1 MMRIEIPGF
10 GLVEL
15 EHLVS
20 DFTGTLSVDGRL
32 VEGVEERLL
41 RLSENLKIHILTAD
55 TFGTAEKELS
65 GVPCHFHRLQE
76 PDLDRQK
83 EEYVRDLGPEGVI
96 ALGNGL
102 NDRRML
108 RVARVGV
115 AVMLPE
121 GVAVETLQA
130 ADILVR
136 TPLEA
141 LDLLLEPRRLK
152 ATLRF

>member
-1 MMRIEIPGF
+1 MIRLEIPGF
-10 GLVEL
+10 GPVEL
-15 EHLVS
+15 QHLVS

-32 VEGVEERLL
+32 VEGVRERLL
-41 RLSENLKIHILTAD
+41 RLSQNLEVHILTAD
-55 TFGTAEKELS
+55 TFGTAERELS
-65 GVPCHFHRLQE
+65 GVPCRFHRLAE
-76 PDLDRQK
+76 PHLDRQK
-83 EEYVRDLGPEGVI
+83 EAYVRELGPERVM

-102 NDRRML
+102 NDRLML
-108 RVARVGV
+108 RIARVGV

-121 GVAVETLQA
+121 GVAVETLKA

-136 TPLEA
+136 SPLEA

>member
-1 MMRIEIPGF
+1 MIRVEIPGF
-10 GLVEL
+10 GPVEIA
-15 EHLVS
+15 HLVS

-32 VEGVEERLL
+32 VEGVRERLL
-41 RLSENLKIHILTAD
+41 SLSERLTIHILTAD
-55 TFGTAEKELS
+55 TFGTAERELS
-65 GVPCHFHRLQE
+65 GIPCRFHRLSGE
-76 PDLDRQK
+76 NHDHQK
-83 EEYVRDLGPEGVI
+83 EAYVRKLGPEQVM

-102 NDRRML
+102 NDRLML
-108 RVARVGV
+108 RAARVGV

-121 GVAVETLQA
+121 GVAVEALLS

-136 TPLEA
+136 SPVEA

>member
-1 MMRIEIPGF
+1 MIRVEIPGF
-10 GLVEL
+10 GPVEL

-32 VEGVEERLL
+32 VEGVRERLL
-41 RLSENLKIHILTAD
+41 RLSESLELHILTAD
-55 TFGTAEKELS
+55 TFGTAERELS
-65 GVPCHFHRLQE
+65 GVPCHFHRLGE
-76 PDLDRQK
+76 PDLDRKK
-83 EEYVRDLGPEGVI
+83 EAYVRELGPERVL

-102 NDRRML
+102 NDRLML
-108 RVARVGV
+108 RAARVGV

-121 GVAVETLQA
+121 GVAVETLKA
-130 ADILVR
+130 ADILVKS
-136 TPLEA
+136 PLEA